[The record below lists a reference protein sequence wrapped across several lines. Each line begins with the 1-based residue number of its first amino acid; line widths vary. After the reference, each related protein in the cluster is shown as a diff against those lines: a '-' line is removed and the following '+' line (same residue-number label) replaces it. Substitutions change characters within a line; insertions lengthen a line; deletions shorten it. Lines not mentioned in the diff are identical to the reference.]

1 MEKEIALNEEL
12 KEIRGRDVCYLVCK
26 NSVGAMILQFCSGKI
41 EISAAFRTLQQVHR
55 VGRNSRGLWRVAGY
69 CRPALRILERKYYG
83 DKGIIC
89 GRSGKY
95 RGLKTTIV
103 KDTAR
108 VNALAIGFVFL
119 ILLYNFKS
127 ISLPVILTL
136 VIETSIWINLTIP
149 YFQSI
154 NLFLYRISDHQL
166 STAQA
171 TIDYG
176 ILLTD
181 RYMENRK
188 RMLKKEAMLLFGQ
201 AVYRFNL
208 YIGGHSDAG
217 RFPDEGTISTNN
229 VLSQL
234 GTLLGRGRSSHLF
247 LSYLYCPT
255 C

>member
-1 MEKEIALNEEL
+1 M
-12 KEIRGRDVCYLVCK
+12 
-26 NSVGAMILQFCSGKI
+26 
-41 EISAAFRTLQQVHR
+41 
-55 VGRNSRGLWRVAGY
+55 
-69 CRPALRILERKYYG
+69 
-83 DKGIIC
+83 
-89 GRSGKY
+89 
-95 RGLKTTIV
+95 
-103 KDTAR
+103 
-108 VNALAIGFVFL
+108 FL

-154 NLFLYRISDHQL
+154 NLFYIGYLIISSVQL
-166 STAQA
+166 GA

-188 RMLKKEAMLLFGQ
+188 RMPKKEAMLFSVRQ
-201 AVYRFNL
+201 CTVSIFTSAVIL
-208 YIGGHSDAG
+208 TLAG
-217 RFPDEGTISTNN
+217 FLMGTISTNN

-234 GTLLGRGRSSHLF
+234 GTLLGRGQSSHLF